1 MNAYLFRRSVLNA
14 IEGAGP
20 GTRLF
25 VLEAG
30 SIVEIDYT
38 ASEVLLDVIKS
49 ARKSGVDFAVAR
61 LESVRAQAAFDRFGV
76 TTQLGPDHIFDSVD
90 AAVRALAGDIAPSA
104 ANGSPHQP

>member
-1 MNAYLFRRSVLNA
+1 MNA

-20 GTRLF
+20 ATRLF

-76 TTQLGPDHIFDSVD
+76 TTRLDPTTSSIASTR
-90 AAVRALAGDIAPSA
+90 AVRALAGDIPPSA
-104 ANGSPHQP
+104 ANRSPHQP